1 MCFLDDKIVIF
12 FTVESTW
19 IACLTAV
26 FFLLVFTCDVACGLI
41 QSKTWS
47 PANLCYLRTQIWPR
61 FLLHDLFICMCITVS
76 FFILNCLAVELALYH
91 CSCWSSFFWVWP
103 AALGAALVGCF
114 ILLPGES
121 FVHVFGDLGFALRY
135 FFMRKNYVF
144 WSSFVVIMHL
154 LM

>member
-26 FFLLVFTCDVACGLI
+26 FFYWCSHAMSLVDWFSRKRDLQRISATSELRSGLGFFSMICLFACASPFLFLFWIVLL
-41 QSKTWS
+41 WS
-47 PANLCYLRTQIWPR
+47 WLY
-61 FLLHDLFICMCITVS
+61 ITV
-76 FFILNCLAVELALYH
+76 LVGLL
-91 CSCWSSFFWVWP
+91 FFWVWP
-103 AALGAALVGCF
+103 AALAAALVGCF

-135 FFMRKNYVF
+135 LFMRKNYVF